1 MRTPSS
7 MIRTILLIVALMVVG
22 IIIATFGGLRMG
34 ERMLDDPA
42 NIAAGTLSVILWTVL
57 PILLVTAIG
66 VAAILM
72 VFRRFQR
79 GDQALLRNGVAGTA
93 AVLSVR
99 DTGTTINRVN
109 AVVELGLLVTLPGRA
124 PYQAKLETM
133 IGRMNWGGVQPGM
146 QLAVGVDPADPGRI
160 AIDWG
165 GGSAMPPQ
173 AAMATPAAVMAGAAF
188 MTPGAQGAFRVA
200 AVRSAADIVA
210 QGRPAEAVIQSMAHT
225 GATVAQMA
233 LAGAYTP
240 DMADD
245 PMVRITL
252 RVEPSGG
259 APFTTDGLFRVPRA
273 KLGQLTLGG
282 RVPVAHIA
290 GDRDSA
296 TIDWARL

>member
-133 IGRMNWGGVQPGM
+133 IGRMN
-146 QLAVGVDPADPGRI
+146 
-160 AIDWG
+160 
-165 GGSAMPPQ
+165 
-173 AAMATPAAVMAGAAF
+173 
-188 MTPGAQGAFRVA
+188 
-200 AVRSAADIVA
+200 
-210 QGRPAEAVIQSMAHT
+210 
-225 GATVAQMA
+225 
-233 LAGAYTP
+233 
-240 DMADD
+240 
-245 PMVRITL
+245 
-252 RVEPSGG
+252 
-259 APFTTDGLFRVPRA
+259 
-273 KLGQLTLGG
+273 
-282 RVPVAHIA
+282 
-290 GDRDSA
+290 
-296 TIDWARL
+296 

>member
-1 MRTPSS
+1 
-7 MIRTILLIVALMVVG
+7 MIRTILLIVALMVVA
-22 IIIATFGGLRMG
+22 IMVATFGGLRMG
-34 ERMLDDPA
+34 ERLLDDPA
-42 NIAAGTLSVILWTVL
+42 NIATGTLSVILWTVL
-57 PILLVTAIG
+57 PILLVTIVGVVAIM
-66 VAAILM
+66 M
-72 VFRRFQR
+72 VFRRFLR
-79 GDQALLRNGVAGTA
+79 GNRALLRSGISGTA
-93 AVLSVR
+93 TVLSLR
-99 DTGTTINRVN
+99 DTGTTVNRVN
-109 AVVELGLLVTLPGRA
+109 AVVELGLMVALPGRA

-146 QLAVGVDPADPGRI
+146 QLAVRVDPTDLSRI
-160 AIDWG
+160 TIDWG
-165 GGSAMPPQ
+165 GAAASPLH
-173 AAMATPAAVMAGAAF
+173 AAMATPAAAMAGAAF
-188 MTPGAQGAFRVA
+188 MIPGTQDAFRVA

-233 LAGAYTP
+233 PAGAYTP

-259 APFTTDGLFRVPRA
+259 APFTTDGLFRVPKA

-282 RVPVAHIA
+282 RVPVAVIS
-290 GDRDSA
+290 GDRASA